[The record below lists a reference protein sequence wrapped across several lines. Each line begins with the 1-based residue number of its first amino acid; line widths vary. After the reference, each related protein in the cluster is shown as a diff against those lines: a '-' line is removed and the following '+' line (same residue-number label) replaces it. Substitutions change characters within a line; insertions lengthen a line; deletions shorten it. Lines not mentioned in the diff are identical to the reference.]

1 MLKMILIAIGAFLA
15 IAVIELIWFV
25 VSAGVINQSHKW
37 EENPDETER
46 EAENENSKYFKP

>member
-46 EAENENSKYFKP
+46 EAENDTEA